1 MLRNKQFIL
10 CVILSLGILTAQ
22 ADETLAASE
31 VASPQVIELPQ
42 VMEEDGSEINFLP
55 MPEPAV
61 IQSIDFI
68 TGGVGLEESGF
79 IKQNFKNF
87 SLRLAFTEGREAAYV
102 LDVALRILNAKGH
115 HVFEI
120 ADSGP
125 LLYVDLPKGRYLL
138 VAEYKGRKQSQWITV
153 SQKPF
158 ERAFFN
164 WKHQAQ
170 NQDARPTVTQEPNPS
185 MASDANDL
193 SIP

>member
-1 MLRNKQFIL
+1 MLRIKQFIL
-10 CVILSLGILTAQ
+10 CAIFSLGMLNAQ
-22 ADETLAASE
+22 ADEMLVTTEAS
-31 VASPQVIELPQ
+31 SPQVIDLPQ
-42 VMEEDGSEINFLP
+42 AMDEDGSEINFLS

-79 IKQNFKNF
+79 IKQNFKNY

-102 LDVALRILNAKGH
+102 LGVALRILNAKGH

-138 VAEYKGRKQSQWITV
+138 VAEYQGRKQSQWMTV

-164 WKHQAQ
+164 WKYQAQ
-170 NQDARPTVTQEPNPS
+170 NHDASPSIMQEPNS
-185 MASDANDL
+185 SIASDANDL